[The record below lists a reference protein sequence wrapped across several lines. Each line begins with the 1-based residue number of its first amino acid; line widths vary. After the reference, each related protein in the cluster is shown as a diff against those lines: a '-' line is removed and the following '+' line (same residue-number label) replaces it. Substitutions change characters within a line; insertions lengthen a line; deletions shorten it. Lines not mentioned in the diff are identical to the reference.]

1 MTFGSLEQ
9 LESSHG
15 AVLRRLAERARPH
28 RWDLSAAELGVV
40 LLRSVNG
47 RLASGGLDPA
57 GLESFL
63 DALFVE
69 DLALA
74 AACERGK
81 QRAWADFL
89 ERFRPIIVSAARVA
103 TGEDGKAD
111 AIADELYADLYGLEE
126 RDGSRRSLFR
136 YFHGRSS
143 LGTWLRSVVAR
154 TYVNEYRRARRQQ
167 TMQDRVA
174 DEMRVHGDSTPP
186 PADPDR
192 TAHLEHFRRAL
203 LEALTA
209 LPARD
214 RLRLSYYH
222 AQQLKLAAVG
232 RLLGEHESTVSR
244 RLDQTRKSLRK
255 TVEDRLRKEHGL
267 SADQIR
273 VCCEAAVESCS
284 FDLGE
289 ELA

>member
-1 MTFGSLEQ
+1 MSFASLEQ
-9 LESSHG
+9 FEAVHG
-15 AVLRRLAERARPH
+15 EALRRLTDRAKPE
-28 RWDLSAAELGVV
+28 RWDLAPAELAVA

-47 RLASGGLDPA
+47 RIASGDLDRA

-63 DALFVE
+63 EALFVE

-81 QRAWADFL
+81 QRAWTDFL

-111 AIADELYADLYGLEE
+111 LIADELYADLYGLEE
-126 RDGSRRSLFR
+126 RDGSRRSLFQ

-143 LGTWLRSVVAR
+143 LGSWLRSVVAR

-174 DEMRVHGDSTPP
+174 DEMHVHGDSTPP

-203 LEALTA
+203 LEALAA

-255 TVEDRLRKEHGL
+255 TVEDRLRLEHGL
-267 SADQIR
+267 SDDQIQ
-273 VCCEAAVESCS
+273 VCCEAAVESWS
-284 FDLGE
+284 FDLGK